1 MLSIVAAIFLP
12 EEKYYHSA
20 ALCAAHKD
28 DFVSRLRGAKKFD
41 RGTAKY
47 MYPNFKTKGRPG

>member
-28 DFVSRLRGAKKFD
+28 DFVSRLRGEKKFD
-41 RGTAKY
+41 RGTGEVY
-47 MYPNFKTKGRPG
+47 VSQF